1 MASKALPIQI
11 WMDQLFRCMVGR
23 LFFQINF
30 LKKGTKFCAHLTRPI
45 FWPCS
50 SHILKIQFGSGFS
63 KTSTKPTKAS
73 LPVQAEHTMQ
83 ASNPLSVPSY
93 VVFSTFRK
101 FEKSDQNWFEFVCV
115 QHFYKNMINL
125 QSSIN
130 FALKVELGFDK
141 KG

>member
-1 MASKALPIQI
+1 MASKAIPIQNGPTFQVYGRWVI
-11 WMDQLFRCMVGR
+11 FSNQLFEKR
-23 LFFQINF
+23 
-30 LKKGTKFCAHLTRPI
+30 TKFCAHLTRPI

-73 LPVQAEHTMQ
+73 LPMQAEHTMQ

-101 FEKSDQNWFEFVCV
+101 FEKSDQN
-115 QHFYKNMINL
+115 
-125 QSSIN
+125 
-130 FALKVELGFDK
+130 
-141 KG
+141 